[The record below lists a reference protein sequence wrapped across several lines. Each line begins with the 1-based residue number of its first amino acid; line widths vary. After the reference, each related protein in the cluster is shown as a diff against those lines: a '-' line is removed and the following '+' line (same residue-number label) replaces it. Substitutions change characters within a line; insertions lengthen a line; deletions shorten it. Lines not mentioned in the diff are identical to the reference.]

1 MKFLLYLTLLYTFL
15 VADPIV
21 LIIESKNIIDTLKER
36 AVEDV
41 IESVSEKNINIDIER
56 IQIDFS
62 SEKDLK
68 NLEKYFIVNSKNIV
82 YIIAPENTSE
92 YKKVKPYLP
101 KKTPIITSIGTASVL
116 DQKDT
121 WVTTVSALSNG
132 KALAI
137 ENLLKINQ
145 TKEIIV
151 INDEDIDA
159 YTKEVIEYL
168 NKAKI
173 KIKYID
179 INDKQYNEY
188 YDNNQLIL
196 LTSKTS
202 KKTINLFHKFNE
214 KVYQNL
220 HLNNN
225 LLLLKIEEEDK
236 QKIELKNNIYYLSY
250 SIPGYLPD
258 LRLPLYKSVDATC
271 ENYKS
276 GKNIC
281 FKIYGKKY
289 KKLHMF
295 LDMGL
300 KDVNTNIGIQELRK
314 KIYENIIQYNRYSSY
329 YNKDTKKI
337 MQFKKLNNFY
347 YNSSIVNGMTNYYVV
362 RLDKEKDFLHPY
374 QVKIDNNKKVK
385 SLSTVYID
393 FKLVKLIV
401 PDLSASKAY
410 IEGMI
415 RIFSINDN
423 VDLKKHFQ
431 INFLNDS
438 STKPEVTL
446 VQSLSH
452 YEGKVEFYE
461 KFYIVKGDFN
471 INNDLWKFPYDE
483 QKIYISFKPKDFINN
498 PFVVQLQESTF
509 DKLDFDE
516 WTVEYMKPF
525 VSDEIVKFKENIVLQ
540 KASIFYKPTSNF
552 EIAITRNTTYSIM
565 LKFILPVLII
575 VMLIMVTFFFFHT
588 KSSLDATVDIYI
600 SAFAGIISIYFI
612 FNLLIDI
619 ENLIIFDIAFLFFIC
634 LSIFYIILNMF
645 RYDHGQLKDKHKKK
659 KKD

>member
-1 MKFLLYLTLLYTFL
+1 
-15 VADPIV
+15 
-21 LIIESKNIIDTLKER
+21 
-36 AVEDV
+36 
-41 IESVSEKNINIDIER
+41 
-56 IQIDFS
+56 
-62 SEKDLK
+62 
-68 NLEKYFIVNSKNIV
+68 
-82 YIIAPENTSE
+82 
-92 YKKVKPYLP
+92 
-101 KKTPIITSIGTASVL
+101 
-116 DQKDT
+116 
-121 WVTTVSALSNG
+121 
-132 KALAI
+132 
-137 ENLLKINQ
+137 
-145 TKEIIV
+145 
-151 INDEDIDA
+151 
-159 YTKEVIEYL
+159 
-168 NKAKI
+168 
-173 KIKYID
+173 
-179 INDKQYNEY
+179 
-188 YDNNQLIL
+188 
-196 LTSKTS
+196 
-202 KKTINLFHKFNE
+202 
-214 KVYQNL
+214 
-220 HLNNN
+220 
-225 LLLLKIEEEDK
+225 
-236 QKIELKNNIYYLSY
+236 
-250 SIPGYLPD
+250 
-258 LRLPLYKSVDATC
+258 
-271 ENYKS
+271 
-276 GKNIC
+276 
-281 FKIYGKKY
+281 
-289 KKLHMF
+289 
-295 LDMGL
+295 
-300 KDVNTNIGIQELRK
+300 
-314 KIYENIIQYNRYSSY
+314 
-329 YNKDTKKI
+329 
-337 MQFKKLNNFY
+337 
-347 YNSSIVNGMTNYYVV
+347 VNGMTNYYVV

-438 STKPEVTL
+438 SIKPEVTL

-452 YEGKVEFYE
+452 YEGKVKFYE

-659 KKD
+659 KND